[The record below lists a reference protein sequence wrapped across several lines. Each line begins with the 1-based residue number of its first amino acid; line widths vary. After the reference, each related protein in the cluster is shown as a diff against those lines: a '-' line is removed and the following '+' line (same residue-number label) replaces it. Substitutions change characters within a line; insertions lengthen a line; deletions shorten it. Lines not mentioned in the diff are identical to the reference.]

1 MSERFKEQE
10 KLYGELGLM
19 YDFSSIKY
27 LINKGYSGQGKYPPN
42 VLQLPYW
49 DNTIVLVEA
58 GLRPG
63 DPNKVPEEAATV
75 INKWLSNKFNLSI
88 LHGLIIDEMRDLGF
102 FTSEKAL
109 EDLEELGK
117 RNPESQ
123 QFVEML
129 LSQEIAVTLK
139 QLEGLE

>member
-42 VLQLPYW
+42 ILQLPYW
-49 DNTIVLVEA
+49 DNTVVLVEA

-63 DPNKVPEEAATV
+63 DPNKVPEEAGNV
-75 INKWLSNKFNLSI
+75 INKWLSNKFSLAV
-88 LHGLIIDEMRDLGF
+88 LHGLILEEMRDLGF
-102 FTSEKAL
+102 FTSEKTL
-109 EDLEELGK
+109 QDLEELSK
-117 RNPESQ
+117 MSPESL
-123 QFVEML
+123 QFVDMV
-129 LSQEIAVTLK
+129 LSQEMTFALS
-139 QLEGLE
+139 QLENIQ